1 MNPMTGTPLAVPA
14 QELLDLRYTIFK
26 DRFGAVKSTQST
38 TWLQL
43 VEHLKRPSVFRA
55 KADMP
60 LLKMATFG
68 NERTP
73 KGSLRHDSNLLVV
86 TGVEGDYDGG
96 LVPAEEAKRRLEA
109 HGIRA
114 VVYTTPSFD
123 PNEPRWRVI
132 APLSAPHQPAQ
143 REALARLLDNILGNI
158 LARESFVLSQAF
170 YFGRIENR
178 EYRCL
183 VTFDDP
189 EAGAY
194 LDQLQVQ
201 PATSTFTAKSRVSPL
216 TQMLAQEPLYRS
228 ADELVR
234 QLGRLLVTGDGRRE
248 LLKSYIAS
256 KSAKGMKAFEI
267 RSLVDG
273 FAKQYFDPND
283 LADDHDVDAII
294 DWATQRDAT
303 EKSRPSGANTAEQE
317 PGCEQERSREQG
329 PTSDERRRRF
339 DPADGV
345 VRVPMTYPPPRQY
358 VFAETVSPGTVCV
371 IAGSGGSSKTM
382 LIMQAC
388 VAAASG
394 INMGSVQ
401 VSEGASLLFLGEED
415 SAERDRRIGGICE
428 HLKVNTSL
436 VEKRMRCFPAAG
448 RDIRLTTTFPTGV
461 PNATGF
467 SDEVIAHANDL
478 SKVSDVPVTL
488 IVIDHARLA
497 MAGDPNNAEHVTQ
510 LTRVLTSIAQQ
521 TGAAV
526 FLLAHSP
533 KSVMSKEGSE
543 INAADV
549 AGSSA
554 FVDNARSAFMLYS
567 MRESEAK
574 EYDLQGKDRSDYVCL
589 LNVKTNYAAT
599 GTRRWFERVVLPNWG
614 VAVLQSV
621 LLFPAVSTGSASRV
635 SLRRRILDVLRA
647 KPGGVSI
654 RALRDKSGKD
664 GPLGASEK
672 AVRTEIDE
680 MISSGEVLQRPPTAD
695 ERRIHRLGG
704 QVREVLVPAG

>member
-1 MNPMTGTPLAVPA
+1 MNPTTGTPLAVPA

-26 DRFGAVKSTQST
+26 DRFGAAKSTQST
-38 TWLQL
+38 TWPQL
-43 VEHLKRPSVFRA
+43 VEHLKKPPVFQA

-73 KGSLRHDSNLLVV
+73 KGSRRHDSNLLMV

-96 LVPAEEAKRRLEA
+96 LVSAEEAKRRLEA

-194 LDQLQVQ
+194 LDQLQVK
-201 PATSTFTAKSRVSPL
+201 PAISTFTAKSRVSPL

-256 KSAKGMKAFEI
+256 KSAKGMKPFEV

-283 LADDHDVDAII
+283 PANDHDVDAII
-294 DWATQRDAT
+294 DWATQRDA
-303 EKSRPSGANTAEQE
+303 PI
-317 PGCEQERSREQG
+317 RSQLAIMDSARQLHAKPIVAGE
-329 PTSDERRRRF
+329 DRIIRF

-345 VRVPMTYPPPRQY
+345 VQVPTTYPPPRQY
-358 VFAETVSPGTVCV
+358 VFAETVTPGTVCV

-394 INMGSVQ
+394 ISMGSVQ
-401 VSEGASLLFLGEED
+401 VAEGASLLFLGEED

-428 HLKVNTSL
+428 HLKANTSL

-448 RDIRLTTTFPTGV
+448 RDIRLTTTYSDGA
-461 PNATGF
+461 PNEAPLA
-467 SDEVIAHANDL
+467 DEVVAHAEEL
-478 SKVSDVPVTL
+478 SRTSDVPVTM

-510 LTRVLTSIAQQ
+510 LTRVLTSIAQR

-554 FVDNARSAFMLYS
+554 FVDNGRSAFMLYS
-567 MRESEAK
+567 MRENEAK
-574 EYDLQGKDRSDYVCL
+574 EYDLQGNDRSDYVCL
-589 LNVKTNYAAT
+589 LNVKTNYAAE
-599 GTRRWFERVVLPNWG
+599 GARRWFERAVLPDWG

-680 MISSGEVLQRPPTAD
+680 MISSGEVLQRPPTAE

-704 QVREVLVPAG
+704 QVREVLVPAE